1 MRYITLVTAPC
12 LSTSAV
18 TMMPL
23 ICAADLGSTVQQPP
37 RYVTPVTA
45 LCFPTSA
52 MTMMPLICAADPGST
67 VQQPPRY
74 VTRTG
79 GKQC

>member
-1 MRYITLVTAPC
+1 MRYVTLVTAPC
-12 LSTSAV
+12 LSTSAMS
-18 TMMPL
+18 MMPF
-23 ICAADLGSTVQQPP
+23 ICAVALKSKRQQPP

-45 LCFPTSA
+45 LCLSTSA
-52 MTMMPLICAADPGST
+52 MTMMPFICAADLGST